1 MVRTVDG
8 SLLDGLLLTSL
19 LRRGRSL
26 LIVSAWAGGALL
38 ATTLLRGGRGGR
50 GGSNSG
56 IAVTV
61 DLSAMLLDLLEAIG
75 ERDLHAVDGR
85 AAEVLS
91 SFVPVDLFTS
101 AIVEFTGRHALSQ
114 CHPGDG

>member
-38 ATTLLRGGRGGR
+38 ATTLVRGGRGGR
-50 GGSNSG
+50 GGSNSSV
-56 IAVTV
+56 AVTV

-75 ERDLHAVDGR
+75 ERDLHAVDGC
-85 AAEVLS
+85 AAEVLGR
-91 SFVPVDLFTS
+91 FVPVDLWTS
-101 AIVEFTGRHALSQ
+101 AIV
-114 CHPGDG
+114 

>member
-26 LIVSAWAGGALL
+26 LNVSAWAGGALL
-38 ATTLLRGGRGGR
+38 ATTLLRGGR

-75 ERDLHAVDGR
+75 KRDLHAVDGR

-91 SFVPVDLFTS
+91 SFVPFDLFTS

>member
-8 SLLDGLLLTSL
+8 SLLGGLLLAAL
-19 LRRGRSL
+19 LGRRRSL
-26 LIVSAWAGGALL
+26 LVVVSSWAGGALL
-38 ATTLLRGGRGGR
+38 ATTLLRGGR